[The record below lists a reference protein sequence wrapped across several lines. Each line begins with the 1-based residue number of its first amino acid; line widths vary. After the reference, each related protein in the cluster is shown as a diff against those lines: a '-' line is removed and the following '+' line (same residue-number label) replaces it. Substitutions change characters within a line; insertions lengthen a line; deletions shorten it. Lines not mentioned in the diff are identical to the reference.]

1 MKQLEEL
8 EMRGGDRESPLDGR
22 DANSTDGGIAQNAV
36 RAISTTVAVAPS
48 SRGTS
53 NWDLPL
59 TARQKL

>member
-1 MKQLEEL
+1 
-8 EMRGGDRESPLDGR
+8 MRGAERESPLDSG
-22 DANSTDGGIAQNAV
+22 DANSSDGGVAPNAV

-59 TARQKL
+59 TAPQKL

>member
-1 MKQLEEL
+1 MC
-8 EMRGGDRESPLDGR
+8 GGDRERPLDRG
-22 DANSTDGGIAQNAV
+22 DANSTDGGVGQNAA
-36 RAISTTVAVAPS
+36 RAISATVAVAPS